1 MVWGL
6 GTELQEAWLKDSP
19 TSNGDFL
26 SNPTQ
31 PPPSGPQLQLYQVA
45 SKSYSLKPS
54 PKLLPQLA
62 GSPLWGTG
70 HALPAHPIS
79 EAGLSFLFL
88 RQRSRLQS
96 FHIRNPR
103 TEKQGRKAKSL
114 TNSPERGYLCEDRQT
129 VDAGH

>member
-19 TSNGDFL
+19 TSNGHFL
-26 SNPTQ
+26 SNPAP
-31 PPPSGPQLQLYQVA
+31 PPPSSRQLQLYQVA

-54 PKLLPQLA
+54 SKLLPQLA
-62 GSPLWGTG
+62 GSPPFGVLAMPCQ
-70 HALPAHPIS
+70 HILFQKLA
-79 EAGLSFLFL
+79 FLFL
-88 RQRSRLQS
+88 RQLSRLQS

-114 TNSPERGYLCEDRQT
+114 TNSPERGYLCEDRQK